1 MTTRLH
7 NFQVVEVLLEFECD
21 VNRLTGGRSSA
32 LILAAE
38 FKDHYEERVQICKLL
53 IDKGCNVDAAENAMR
68 SVLVHY
74 LALEGWTEVIEHLIN
89 NRKGNF
95 QLQDQEGKMAL
106 QLAAQSGHAGN
117 YYIFIFLYTYTT

>member
-1 MTTRLH
+1 
-7 NFQVVEVLLEFECD
+7 VVEVLLEFESD
-21 VNRLTGGRSSA
+21 VNRLTGGRSTA

-53 IDKGCNVDAAENAMR
+53 IDKGCNVDAVENAMR

-95 QLQDQEGKMAL
+95 QLQDQQGKMAL
-106 QLAAQSGHAGN
+106 QIAAESGHAGN
-117 YYIFIFLYTYTT
+117 DVIFFLIYSSNVSE